1 MTTQAMIETLTLRLP
16 LLPPS
21 LVKAMYDLAIY
32 APVWADLAAD
42 GTSERGET
50 LPLFLQS
57 FGHEWDTPAE
67 DLAWA
72 TL

>member
-16 LLPPS
+16 LLPAS
-21 LVKAMYDLAIY
+21 LVKAMYELSLY
-32 APVWADLAAD
+32 APVWADAAPD
-42 GTSERGET
+42 GETQQRET